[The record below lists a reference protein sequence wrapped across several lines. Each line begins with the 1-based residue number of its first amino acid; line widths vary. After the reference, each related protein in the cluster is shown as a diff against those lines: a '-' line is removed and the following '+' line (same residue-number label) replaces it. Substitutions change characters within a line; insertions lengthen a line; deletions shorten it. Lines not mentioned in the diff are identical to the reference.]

1 MDDSIQILRLL
12 TPTLRPLYTK
22 IVVMKAAIN
31 AIKLK
36 RPSDAVAIDQM
47 LEFARRSED
56 TNKQVDIELAD
67 LARNFAS
74 AQEEFGKAPS
84 LSEHELAHQLQN
96 SQTELAQTIST
107 LSSIQLLEPQDA
119 PRDVAHEAAKLR
131 QELARIHG
139 RLSSLLQK
147 IQHPSVPPLRTY
159 AVIFFN

>member
-1 MDDSIQILRLL
+1 MDDFVQILRLL

-74 AQEEFGKAPS
+74 AQEEFEKAPS
-84 LSEHELAHQLQN
+84 
-96 SQTELAQTIST
+96 
-107 LSSIQLLEPQDA
+107 
-119 PRDVAHEAAKLR
+119 
-131 QELARIHG
+131 
-139 RLSSLLQK
+139 
-147 IQHPSVPPLRTY
+147 
-159 AVIFFN
+159 